1 MENQL
6 RVFKYAGSAVRTV
19 IISGEPW
26 FVAKDVCNVFGDT
39 NYRRSIARLDDDEK
53 GVSPVY
59 TPGGQQSMTI
69 VNEYGLY
76 DLLFHMQPQRK
87 QFMNEEVYNNRV
99 KTLKEFK
106 RWITHEVIPSIR
118 KTGGYVAN
126 DELFINT
133 YLPYVDEQT
142 KMMFKSTL
150 ETVRKQNK
158 LIEEQRKEIK
168 EKEKIIHHKEDVIIS
183 LVDEVTL
190 AEKRQIINRVVRNGG
205 SRYAD
210 RWNALYREFEN
221 KYHIN
226 LMKRL
231 NTYNKEHKPKL
242 RNKLDYVDKVLNK
255 IPELYEIA
263 AKLYENDVKK
273 LVEELYELNGK

>member
-1 MENQL
+1 MENQF

-26 FVAKDVCNVFGDT
+26 FVAKDVCDVLNHSNHKVAV
-39 NYRRSIARLDDDEK
+39 SRLDKDE
-53 GVSPVY
+53 VSKVY
-59 TPGGQQSMTI
+59 LTDTLGRNQRTTV

-76 DLLFHMQPQRK
+76 SLILTSNKP
-87 QFMNEEVYNNRV
+87 EA
-99 KTLKEFK
+99 KEFK

-273 LVEELYELNGK
+273 LVKELYELNGK